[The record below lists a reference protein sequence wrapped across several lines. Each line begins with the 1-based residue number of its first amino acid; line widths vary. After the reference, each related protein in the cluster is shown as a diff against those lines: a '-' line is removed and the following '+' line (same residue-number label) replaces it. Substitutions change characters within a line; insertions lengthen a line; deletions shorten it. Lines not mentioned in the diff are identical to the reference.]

1 MKCAQSRAVG
11 VDALRLAIID
21 YTLPSS
27 EQRLSVVDI
36 EEQTL
41 LFEEHVTR
49 LSYGP
54 GTAPLSQ
61 CGTGSLTLTSP
72 LKQASLYYPCQLAS
86 VMALSSR
93 EILRNCFFQ

>member
-1 MKCAQSRAVG
+1 MPCAWPLLITPFPRASKG
-11 VDALRLAIID
+11 
-21 YTLPSS
+21 SH
-27 EQRLSVVDI
+27 
-36 EEQTL
+36 QTSL
-41 LFEEHVTR
+41 GLFLTDVTR

-61 CGTGSLTLTSP
+61 CGTGSLTLTLP